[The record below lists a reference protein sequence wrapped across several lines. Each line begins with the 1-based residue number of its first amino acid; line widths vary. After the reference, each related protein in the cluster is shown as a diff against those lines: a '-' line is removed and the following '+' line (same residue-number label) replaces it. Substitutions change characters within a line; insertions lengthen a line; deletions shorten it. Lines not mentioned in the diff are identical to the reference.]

1 MRLFIGILLCSLT
14 GSWRRY
20 TVSRVLST
28 PPAKKV
34 KQARVNMWAVFFLV
48 VTALYTGGQLARKL
62 TRRPFFVEGCLRAL
76 SREACFREMLSRT
89 LLFSTSWNES
99 CHIFMATSFASLA
112 HLPLHGHIFPFMGT
126 SSPSWPHIPLH
137 GHIFHFI
144 GTSSSSLAHLPL
156 HRHIFPFIGTS
167 SPSSAHLPLHGY
179 IFLLRTGGVGRWQ
192 DMVCFRESFREAFA
206 GIREGPWEKN
216 AQSDSC
222 RTCIL

>member
-112 HLPLHGHIFPFMGT
+112 HLPLH
-126 SSPSWPHIPLH
+126 
-137 GHIFHFI
+137 
-144 GTSSSSLAHLPL
+144 
-156 HRHIFPFIGTS
+156 RHIFPFIGTS

>member
-1 MRLFIGILLCSLT
+1 M
-14 GSWRRY
+14 
-20 TVSRVLST
+20 
-28 PPAKKV
+28 
-34 KQARVNMWAVFFLV
+34 FFLV
-48 VTALYTGGQLARKL
+48 VKALYTGGQPARKL

-137 GHIFHFI
+137 WHIFLFMGTSSPSWAHLPLHGHIFHFI

-156 HRHIFPFIGTS
+156 HWHLLPFIGTS
-167 SPSSAHLPLHGY
+167 SPSWVHLPFKETSKTDPRFAY
-179 IFLLRTGGVGRWQ
+179 ADCLREDYREASARCLRVPTRTCKYQ
-192 DMVCFRESFREAFA
+192 CFRFRGVNMSSPHKKVPSFQKKTWL
-206 GIREGPWEKN
+206 I
-216 AQSDSC
+216 
-222 RTCIL
+222 